1 MIGLILVT
9 HGRLAD
15 ELIAALEHVV
25 GQQAH
30 IGTICIGPDDDME
43 QRRQD
48 ILAAEPKYFTD
59 YPTYYPVLKL
69 LSPLIRLLGR
79 LQILPAHTYEKFFKT

>member
-1 MIGLILVT
+1 M
-9 HGRLAD
+9 
-15 ELIAALEHVV
+15 
-25 GQQAH
+25 
-30 IGTICIGPDDDME
+30 
-43 QRRQD
+43 
-48 ILAAEPKYFTD
+48 YFTD